1 MNASSVSVGG
11 PRTQRSELVSLT
23 ERLHWLNWL
32 RVAIALAVVSVAAL
46 APAVRTEPLSAI
58 AAISGVYL
66 VVTLAPT
73 AAIRTHR
80 RRALVVIGGT
90 LLLDGLYLAWVT
102 YATGGVLSP
111 LRFLTFVHVAAV
123 ILAASYRTGF
133 KLAAW
138 HSLLLFVTLYAQSTR
153 ILDARETT
161 VSALPGGEHFWSLA
175 MLTIGAVWAVA
186 IACAAFSSVN
196 ERELRAQKVDLDEL
210 SSMVRRI
217 DAIPDASEIS
227 RVLIDDLCRVFGF
240 TRGAVLASPDGD
252 LRVLAFRGAADG
264 ATTPEMAPVLDPIVR
279 RALDERNVTLV
290 RRVDAAT
297 DAGLAGL
304 FPGGLNLAV
313 VPMYVAGGDHLGVVV
328 LEYPGKTGIKR
339 WVVRLVEQYVSHAAL
354 ALRNT
359 WLFQELQD
367 ELEENERLRRQLVAQ
382 NESLEEQVQERT
394 RELSES
400 LFDLRIADDERR
412 RLLARLVD
420 AQEDERQRVANDIHD
435 DPLQKLAA
443 AKMRLQLLWRR
454 TTDEESVAMLDKLS
468 EIIGSTILSMRHM
481 IFELRPTVLDED
493 GLGKALVQYLETMCD
508 GLAFEVDDRLIREP
522 PDELRVIL
530 YRIAQEALANVRKHA
545 KASRVQVVLEDR
557 DGGYLV
563 RVEDD
568 GVGFDPPEMLRSAPG
583 HLGLSAMRERA
594 EMVGGRCTVRSL
606 PDSGT
611 SVEFWLPA
619 AAAKTSATIDP
630 LEFPEP
636 ELEEATSP
644 FDLAAA
650 SIIDR
655 EPEVV

>member
-1 MNASSVSVGG
+1 
-11 PRTQRSELVSLT
+11 
-23 ERLHWLNWL
+23 
-32 RVAIALAVVSVAAL
+32 
-46 APAVRTEPLSAI
+46 
-58 AAISGVYL
+58 
-66 VVTLAPT
+66 
-73 AAIRTHR
+73 
-80 RRALVVIGGT
+80 
-90 LLLDGLYLAWVT
+90 
-102 YATGGVLSP
+102 
-111 LRFLTFVHVAAV
+111 
-123 ILAASYRTGF
+123 
-133 KLAAW
+133 
-138 HSLLLFVTLYAQSTR
+138 
-153 ILDARETT
+153 
-161 VSALPGGEHFWSLA
+161 
-175 MLTIGAVWAVA
+175 
-186 IACAAFSSVN
+186 
-196 ERELRAQKVDLDEL
+196 
-210 SSMVRRI
+210 
-217 DAIPDASEIS
+217 
-227 RVLIDDLCRVFGF
+227 
-240 TRGAVLASPDGD
+240 
-252 LRVLAFRGAADG
+252 
-264 ATTPEMAPVLDPIVR
+264 
-279 RALDERNVTLV
+279 
-290 RRVDAAT
+290 
-297 DAGLAGL
+297 
-304 FPGGLNLAV
+304 LNLAI
-313 VPMYVAGGDHLGVVV
+313 VPMYVAGGEHLGVVV

-367 ELEENERLRRQLVAQ
+367 ELEENEGLRRQLVAQ

-394 RELSES
+394 KELSES
-400 LFDLRIADDERR
+400 LFDLRLADDEKR
-412 RLLARLVD
+412 RLLARLVV

-454 TTDEESVAMLDKLS
+454 TTDQESVVMIDKLA

-493 GLGKALVQYLETMCD
+493 GVGEALIQYLETMCD
-508 GLAFEVDDRLIREP
+508 GLAFEVDDRLIQEP

-545 KASRVQVVLEDR
+545 KASRVHVVLEDS

-606 PDSGT
+606 RDSGT
-611 SVEFWLPA
+611 SVEFWLPG
-619 AAAKTSATIDP
+619 AAAKTSATIDS

-636 ELEEATSP
+636 ELGEASSP
-644 FDLAAA
+644 FDLDAA